1 MAIKMPVKKESNN
14 SNDAAQEWINQG
26 KHADEKAEIKP
37 ERKQISVYLNV
48 DKIQEIKVYCA
59 LNNIKLNDFYET
71 ALLEKL
77 QREQ

>member
-1 MAIKMPVKKESNN
+1 MAIKMPVKKDIDNPNN
-14 SNDAAQEWINQG
+14 AAQEWINQG
-26 KHADEKAEIKP
+26 KNADEKAEVKP

-71 ALLEKL
+71 AFLEKL
-77 QREQ
+77 QKNQ

>member
-26 KHADEKAEIKP
+26 KYADEKAEIKP

-77 QREQ
+77 HREQ

>member
-1 MAIKMPVKKESNN
+1 MPVKKDIGDPDNP
-14 SNDAAQEWINQG
+14 AQERNTQG
-26 KHADEKAEIKP
+26 KNADEKAEVKP

-77 QREQ
+77 QKNQ